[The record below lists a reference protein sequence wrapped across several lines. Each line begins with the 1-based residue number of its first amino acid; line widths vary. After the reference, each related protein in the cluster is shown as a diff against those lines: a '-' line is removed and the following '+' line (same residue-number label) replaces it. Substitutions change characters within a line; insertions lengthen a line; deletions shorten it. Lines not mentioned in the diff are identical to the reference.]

1 MASIQKERKVTVR
14 HIMADGTE
22 RDSIEGLVV
31 SYEYC
36 PEAYHILCRMSL
48 ERAETERKKKLCQ

>member
-1 MASIQKERKVTVR
+1 MATIQKEHKVTVH

-31 SYEYC
+31 GYEYC
-36 PEAYHILCRMSL
+36 PEAYHLLCRMSL
-48 ERAETERKKKLCQ
+48 ERERKKQCQ

>member
-1 MASIQKERKVTVR
+1 MASIQKENKVIVR
-14 HIMADGTE
+14 HRMADGTV

-36 PEAYHILCRMSL
+36 PEVYHLLYRMNL
-48 ERAETERKKKLCQ
+48 ERAEKARKKQ